1 MKKLFGLIVILLTM
15 YYNLNAEVKIGSV
28 TFKEVNS
35 CEITRSVIEL
45 SDQATVV
52 LPRNYKNKIGQSV
65 LKVLKVGQEVTIH
78 LGYNDQLNE
87 EFKGYVREIESDI
100 PIKIHIDDEMY
111 QFKKNNLVKSWKKV
125 TLQELLQFIGKG
137 MNIDCP
143 QVNLGK
149 FIIDNESSYKVFMRL
164 KQNYGLFTYVKD
176 DVLHCGFPYQ
186 MKDKSYVTHEYE
198 FGRNVKQNK
207 LKYRRKEDIKLKV
220 IAIANKKDGKKI
232 RVELGN
238 SENDASVRT
247 MNFGDVDETEL
258 RTLANAE
265 LNKLCFDGYSGKIIG
280 FGIPQ
285 TRAGDTLGII
295 DEKEKD
301 REGKY
306 LIESVKI
313 RWGNTWFERINK
325 LSYRV

>member
-1 MKKLFGLIVILLTM
+1 MKKLLGIIVILMAM
-15 YYNLNAEVKIGSV
+15 YNNLNAEVKIGSV

-35 CEITRSVIEL
+35 CEITQSVIEL
-45 SDQATVV
+45 SDQAIVV
-52 LPRNYKNKIGQSV
+52 LPRNYKNKIGESV
-65 LKVLKVGQEVTIH
+65 LDVLKVGQKISIS
-78 LGYNDQLNE
+78 LGYNDELNE

-125 TLQELLQFIGKG
+125 TLQEVLTATSKG
-137 MNIDCP
+137 MEIDCP
-143 QVNLGK
+143 EVNLGK

-164 KQNYGLFTYVKD
+164 KHYGLFTYVKD
-176 DVLHCGFPYQ
+176 DVLHCGFPYK
-186 MKDKSYVTHEYE
+186 MGEKSYVAHEYE
-198 FGRNVKQNK
+198 FGRNVKENK

-220 IAIANKKDGKKI
+220 VAIANKKDGKKI
-232 RVELGN
+232 KVELG
-238 SENDASVRT
+238 SGENDAIVRT
-247 MNFGDVDETEL
+247 MNFGDVDETQL

-280 FGIPQ
+280 FGVPL
-285 TRAGDTLGII
+285 TRAGDTLRII

-301 REGKY
+301 REGNY

-313 RWGNTWFERINK
+313 RWGNAYFERINQ
-325 LSYRV
+325 LSYKV